1 MLHPTS
7 VVKGNEV
14 FLIWG
19 DGYLHLS
26 TRFGRCSGDFGLK
39 LAEPGE
45 ICAGDATDDYGLKVG
60 GAKADNI
67 HNGFWGRYRKE
78 CGRGRQRPGRCG

>member
-19 DGYLHLS
+19 DAYLHLRP
-26 TRFGRCSGDFGLK
+26 RFGRFSGEFGLK
-39 LAEPGE
+39 LAGPRE
-45 ICAGDATDDYGLKVG
+45 IRAGDAAGNYGLKIG
-60 GAKADNI
+60 RAKADNI
-67 HNGFWGRYRKE
+67 HNGF
-78 CGRGRQRPGRCG
+78 